1 MPMIGTDE
9 IMDCLVREAGRAAL
23 AERDRDAVNEG
34 LERTSRRLYDLESVE
49 RIQEETIENLRRQV
63 ASFKD
68 QADALAIEAA
78 AIPML
83 KSELGNLDGMC
94 RRLAEKDA
102 LAEKPLVELY
112 ESAQNLLNVLATE
125 HGRKRAPR
133 TADACDRLR
142 RALHGAFDH
151 VALIP
156 F

>member
-1 MPMIGTDE
+1 MIEDKLLQALIEKSGA
-9 IMDCLVREAGRAAL
+9 LAL
-23 AERDRDAVNEG
+23 AERDRDAITEG
-34 LERTSRRLYDLESVE
+34 LELTSRRLYDLEGVE

-133 TADACDRLR
+133 TADACGRLQ
-142 RALHGAFDH
+142 RALVRAFPH
-151 VALIP
+151 VAVIP